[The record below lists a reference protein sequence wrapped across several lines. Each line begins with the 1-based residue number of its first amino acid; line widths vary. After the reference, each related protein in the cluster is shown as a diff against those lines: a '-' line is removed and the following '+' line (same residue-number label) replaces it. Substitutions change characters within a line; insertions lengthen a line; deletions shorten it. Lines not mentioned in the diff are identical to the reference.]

1 MKLELTIENYICSIN
16 TEEITNILNKGKKT
30 MIINL
35 TQNEVQRLRNIY
47 RPLYNYLSIED
58 KDFII
63 RLEMIIDTAKIEA
76 DKQFAPSDI

>member
-1 MKLELTIENYICSIN
+1 MT
-16 TEEITNILNKGKKT
+16 
-30 MIINL
+30 INL

-58 KDFII
+58 KDFVV
-63 RLEMIIDTAKIEA
+63 RLEMIFDKAIQDA